1 MADDVSLDT
10 GYSENIPSG
19 VIETTYF
26 MGMGILWRPQNYYYL
41 ELEIGY
47 EDINN
52 EYNIR
57 GQNSAD
63 MTALFQLAVDYDKL
77 FLLNK

>member
-1 MADDVSLDT
+1 
-10 GYSENIPSG
+10 
-19 VIETTYF
+19 
-26 MGMGILWRPQNYYYL
+26 LWRPQNYYYL